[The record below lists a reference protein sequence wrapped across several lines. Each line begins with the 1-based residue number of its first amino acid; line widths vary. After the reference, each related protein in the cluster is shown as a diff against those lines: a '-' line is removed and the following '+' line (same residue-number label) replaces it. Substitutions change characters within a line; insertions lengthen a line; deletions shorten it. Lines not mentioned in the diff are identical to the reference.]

1 MSRITEIRKNVTEST
16 PVLAAVG
23 ATDVVVERVRAAA
36 ADAQKVQAGIEDAL
50 TTYQV
55 ELRKGLQAAQ
65 VELGKTIQAYQV
77 GLEPARIQAK
87 VTEAVQQLPTQV
99 QQVPALAVS
108 RALEVAGQVETGYA
122 GLAERGKQLVER
134 VRQQKPTQDLIAQ
147 SRFTGNLA
155 KAAVTTARKAVD
167 DTTTA
172 ARNAVVIGRREAG
185 QTRRGRRGAGRAER
199 RGDREG
205 RPEADGRHPRRHQ
218 ADGDH
223 RPHPRER
230 DQDRRQGDG
239 DQRPPDRRQGRRGR
253 RGRRRED
260 RRLTARQRS
269 THDGPHPNSG
279 AGRRRPRAVLT
290 DHRRGLRTLDA
301 CSPKASTRSR
311 TSSCSS

>member
-1 MSRITEIRKNVTEST
+1 MSRITEIRKNVTESM

-185 QTRRGRRGAGRAER
+185 QTVADVEEQVEQSVAETEKVVQKRTAGTRAATKR
-199 RGDREG
+199 T
-205 RPEADGRHPRRHQ
+205 AT
-218 ADGDH
+218 
-223 RPHPRER
+223 
-230 DQDRRQGDG
+230 
-239 DQRPPDRRQGRRGR
+239 
-253 RGRRRED
+253 
-260 RRLTARQRS
+260 TARTRANATKTAAKATVTS
-269 THDGPHPNSG
+269 
-279 AGRRRPRAVLT
+279 ARRTA
-290 DHRRGLRTLDA
+290 A
-301 CSPKASTRSR
+301 KAAEAAEAAAEKIGD
-311 TSSCSS
+311 